1 MSVHENNNT
10 RHPEAITA
18 SPSALQQACSINI
31 SKEGRF
37 MKRSLLI
44 VGMIEVMLGVF
55 NYSCLEPPKAKAL
68 LCKQL
73 EPHIII

>member
-1 MSVHENNNT
+1 
-10 RHPEAITA
+10 
-18 SPSALQQACSINI
+18 
-31 SKEGRF
+31 